1 MGLSGEQKRT
11 TRTNASTARTTTRKT
26 GRTDT
31 ATTTRTVASKP
42 TRKAAAA
49 ARTTRKAGGS
59 ATRRASTVTATATN
73 GAARTNGTKPA
84 ATRKAAKT
92 SARRAGKA
100 VTPVLAKN
108 GAKNGATNGTGLDP
122 DYLKPTTI
130 ERRKSKINGWGV
142 FALEDIPKNKRIV
155 YYAGERISAKE
166 SGPREERYLER
177 GHIWC
182 FQLNRAWVIDAAIG
196 GNIARFV
203 NHACKPNCY
212 THIVDGV
219 IWIRAGKSIRK
230 GEELTYNYY
239 TEGQAEIPCKCVPGC
254 QGML

>member
-84 ATRKAAKT
+84 ATRKAAKK

-100 VTPVLAKN
+100 VTPVL
-108 GAKNGATNGTGLDP
+108 AKNGATNGTGLDP

-212 THIVDGV
+212 THIVDGT

-239 TEGQAEIPCKCVPGC
+239 TEGQAEIPCRCVPGC

>member
-11 TRTNASTARTTTRKT
+11 TRTNASTARTTTRKQ
-26 GRTDT
+26 GRVATP
-31 ATTTRTVASKP
+31 TTTRT
-42 TRKAAAA
+42 AAAN
-49 ARTTRKAGGS
+49 G
-59 ATRRASTVTATATN
+59 TRRAKATPAGKASAASANGTRRTN
-73 GAARTNGTKPA
+73 GAAPASARTAKKPA
-84 ATRKAAKT
+84 APRTGASSTVTKAL
-92 SARRAGKA
+92 ARH
-100 VTPVLAKN
+100 
-108 GAKNGATNGTGLDP
+108 GAKNGASNGAGPGLD
-122 DYLKPTTI
+122 YLEPSSI
-130 ERRKSKINGWGV
+130 ERRKSRINGWGV
-142 FALEDIPKNKRIV
+142 FALQDIPKNKRIV
-155 YYAGERISAKE
+155 YYAGERISAKD

-182 FQLNRAWVIDAAIG
+182 FQVNRAWVIDAAIG

-219 IWIRAGKSIRK
+219 IWIRAGKTIRK

-239 TEGQAEIPCKCVPGC
+239 TEGQAEIPCRCVPGC